1 MPGTL
6 IPFEKVWDF
15 IMLWDLNF
23 SCSRKQVISLMRI
36 HLYINNAIYNQVSHL
51 KSTYVVKEDF
61 SNAIQSQVSHLK
73 NTYGW
78 SSSVDGYLLKSSNFF
93 LLHVKG
99 NLLLAYPNFNTHVV
113 IDGLVCP
120 NHLAASVLNKRAAT
134 WLQTSPSMWRFK
146 H

>member
-1 MPGTL
+1 MSHV
-6 IPFEKVWDF
+6 IC
-15 IMLWDLNF
+15 ILNF
-23 SCSRKQVISLMRI
+23 RANLFKSLYFTNLSHTQNTWKLDSCKFGKLLVYHQFNISVLF
-36 HLYINNAIYNQVSHL
+36 V
-51 KSTYVVKEDF
+51 
-61 SNAIQSQVSHLK
+61 
-73 NTYGW
+73 GP
-78 SSSVDGYLLKSSNFF
+78 SVDGYLLKSSNSF
-93 LLHVKG
+93 LLHVKV